1 MIARLLRLGRVL
13 RLTPSSQG
21 RNGVEIVEAQ
31 ELNRPVI
38 RPFSNS
44 GDADVDLD
52 IFALGAGDVRIAGSI
67 AERRLARGAADGYC
81 PLDSSSQVPFANLG
95 SGTATGSKFLRDD
108 RTWAVPS
115 AGGVSDGDKGDI
127 TVSGSGATW
136 TIDNDAVT
144 YAKLQNVSATDKL
157 LGRSSS
163 GSGDVEEIACTAAGR
178 AILDDAD
185 ATAQRATLGLVI
197 GTNVQ
202 AYDAELAAIAGLT
215 SAADKGIRFTGS
227 GTAATYDLTAF
238 ALTLL
243 DDADAAAMRSTLGLV
258 IGTNVQAYDAEL
270 AALAG
275 LTSAAD
281 ALPYFTG
288 SGTAAVTT
296 LTSAART
303 VLDDT
308 TVSAMVNTL
317 GGATAT
323 GTGGLVRAS
332 NPTVTTPIIEQLRGG
347 ANELVLQLTDTGGSG
362 VANYVAIT
370 SRIAGAVPRISATGS
385 DTDVSL
391 ALASKGAGTLRFMPN
406 GANSRLILNAGLTG
420 ETQTVAGKIV
430 FPSGSTDAI
439 SIPDYTNATHT
450 HTNAAGGGT
459 LDAAAIASGTMATAR
474 LGSGSPSATNALLGN
489 QTYGN
494 PAPAAHSSTHKDG
507 GSDEI
512 ATTTAASGAIP
523 KAGSD
528 AKLAQAWIPEGGF
541 HDFAHPGTSEYE
553 AWFCANCATHTAFAT
568 QALVANRLYAMPF
581 VAPGR
586 AGCTLDRLGINVTT
600 GSSGNARLGIYNDS
614 SGYPGSLL
622 LDAGTVVTT
631 NIAVVTV
638 TISQAL
644 TPGNRYWLV
653 YVSNATPTVRSI
665 PVNSCSHALGFSSA
679 LGTAGNCGLY
689 VSFTYGTL
697 NSTFPSTPTMIT
709 ANPIPALFYRFSA

>member
-13 RLTPSSQG
+13 KLVPASQG
-21 RNGVEIVEAQ
+21 RNGVAFYEAQ
-31 ELNRPVI
+31 ELNRPAI

-52 IFALGAGDVRIAGSI
+52 IFALGSGEVRIMGSV
-67 AERRLARGAADGYC
+67 AERRLARGSADGYC
-81 PLDSSSQVPFANLG
+81 PLDSSTRVPFANLG
-95 SGTATGSKFLRDD
+95 TGTATGTKFLRDD

-144 YAKLQNVSATDKL
+144 YAKIQNVSATDKL

-163 GSGDVEEIACTAAGR
+163 GAGDIEEIACTSFAR
-178 AILDDAD
+178 SILDDVDGPAV
-185 ATAQRATLGLVI
+185 RATI
-197 GTNVQ
+197 G
-202 AYDAELAAIAGLT
+202 AG
-215 SAADKGIRFTGS
+215 TGS
-227 GTAATYDLTAF
+227 GD
-238 ALTLL
+238 ALT
-243 DDADAAAMRSTLGLV
+243 
-258 IGTNVQAYDAEL
+258 
-270 AALAG
+270 
-275 LTSAAD
+275 
-281 ALPYFTG
+281 
-288 SGTAAVTT
+288 SGTLAQFASTT
-296 LTSAART
+296 STQLRGVMS
-303 VLDDT
+303 DE
-308 TVSAMVNTL
+308 
-317 GGATAT
+317 T
-323 GTGGLVRAS
+323 GTGSLVFAS
-332 NPTVTTPIIEQLRGG
+332 NPTITTPIVEQLRGG

-362 VANYVAIT
+362 VANYLVAT
-370 SRIAGAVPRISATGS
+370 SRVAGAKPRLSATGS
-385 DTDVSL
+385 DTDVWL
-391 ALASKGAGTLRFMPN
+391 VLASKGAGRLQFAPN
-406 GANSRLILNAGLTG
+406 GTSLRDILDIGASG
-420 ETQTVAGKIV
+420 ENQTVAGKIT
-430 FPSGSTDAI
+430 FPSGGTNGVA
-439 SIPDYTNATHT
+439 IPDFTNSTHS

-459 LDAAAIASGTMATAR
+459 LDAAAIGSGTIATAR
-474 LGSGSPSATNALLGN
+474 LGSGSPSSTNALLGN

-494 PAPAAHSSTHKDG
+494 PAPATHATSHKDG

-528 AKLAQAWIPEGGF
+528 TKLAQAWIPESGF

-553 AWFCANCATHTAFAT
+553 AWFAANCATHTAFSA

-586 AGCTLDRLGINVTT
+586 TGVTIDRLGINVTT

-622 LDAGTVVTT
+622 VDAGTVVTT
-631 NIAVVTV
+631 NIAVVT
-638 TISQAL
+638 ISLSQAL

-653 YVSNATPTVRSI
+653 YVSNATPTIRSI

-697 NSTFPSTPTMIT
+697 NSTFPSSPTMIT